1 MILSKDLETLISW
14 LKIRELGM
22 GSFPASTDG
31 LVLAMYKS
39 ALLQRM
45 MEGKDPL
52 PEPPP
57 KTFSYPWYSLIE
69 NGVGYPTDV
78 WEAEG
83 LEEEMFGKIISVNQF
98 QWKIIEKVGPEN
110 WIVTY
115 YHSFDHEKQRADGY
129 WQVYRQE
136 NKEWIIK
143 KINYK
148 AVSVISEL

>member
-1 MILSKDLETLISW
+1 MILSKDFETLISW

-22 GSFPASTDG
+22 GDFPASTDG
-31 LVLAMYKS
+31 LLLAMYKS

-52 PEPPP
+52 PVPPP

-69 NGVGYPTDV
+69 EGIGYPTDV

-83 LEEEMFGKIISVNQF
+83 IEEQIFGKAVVINQYP
-98 QWKIIEKVGPEN
+98 WNLIEKVGPEN
-110 WIVTY
+110 WIVAY
-115 YHSFDHEKQRADGY
+115 LYSYGDEKIQAEGN

-136 NKEWIIK
+136 NNNWVIK
-143 KINYK
+143 KIN
-148 AVSVISEL
+148 